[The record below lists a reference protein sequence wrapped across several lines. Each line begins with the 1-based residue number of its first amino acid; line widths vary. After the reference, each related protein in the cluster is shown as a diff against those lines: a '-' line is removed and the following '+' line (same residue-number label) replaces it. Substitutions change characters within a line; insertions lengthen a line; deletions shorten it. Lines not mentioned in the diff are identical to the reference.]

1 MTSHVQDFDLKEAP
15 QSGAYASM
23 LIPNT
28 LRGPQNKAPQSGAY
42 ASNAYSKY
50 IYGLCFAEN
59 FKKPPLP
66 GGMLLY
72 SE

>member
-28 LRGPQNKAPQSGAY
+28 FMACA
-42 ASNAYSKY
+42 
-50 IYGLCFAEN
+50 
-59 FKKPPLP
+59 
-66 GGMLLY
+66 LLKTLK
-72 SE
+72 SRP

>member
-1 MTSHVQDFDLKEAP
+1 MTSHVQDFDLKE
-15 QSGAYASM
+15 
-23 LIPNT
+23 
-28 LRGPQNKAPQSGAY
+28 APQSGAY

-72 SE
+72 K